1 MEPSQSLHQ
10 EIKSNM
16 NVTLIIKETFR
27 SFYHNIYVN
36 LLLMAEFVI
45 CFFLFITILTYY
57 IDIGDND
64 ELNSVN
70 EIEGRKWY
78 AANIDLSD
86 INIMSKI
93 AQEPDGYERLSAF
106 MNELTN
112 NEFMD
117 FITWRSWQ
125 DIYVDKSVFDA
136 KVGENK
142 YENFV
147 PEDYFT
153 TGDYIDDENSSIY
166 VKSVQ
171 LNYQAYKYLNIKLSD
186 GDGWNVDNLVI
197 DSSDNKMPILL
208 GADYKNY
215 FDIGDEILIYLP
227 DMSMG
232 DWSYHGYVVG
242 FIEAGQWIPT
252 TEAGKDVQTLDDQ
265 IVCPVGMKITY
276 VPDTQE
282 LRMKYAYSQFSEAI
296 SASHIAVKDG
306 HTYEEAI
313 QYCNKLSEKYDVYKL
328 YFSSMSFG
336 MTLLKNETDTT
347 IQVFTMMTILIIIFT
362 IFCLIA
368 TAANRI
374 QSNMRVYAIYI
385 ANGSSIANIV
395 VPYILEMLILF
406 IPACCINWWLIK
418 MQIGDSFNYMPLIVL
433 FISILF
439 IYMVVCLLLVV
450 KLSSINIESIM
461 RRKE

>member
-1 MEPSQSLHQ
+1 
-10 EIKSNM
+10 M
-16 NVTLIIKETFR
+16 NITLVIKETIR

-57 IDIGDND
+57 IDIGNND
-64 ELNSVN
+64 EVNSVD
-70 EIEGRKWY
+70 EIAGRKWY
-78 AANIDLSD
+78 AANIDMSD

-93 AQEPDGYERLSAF
+93 AQESDGYKRLNAF
-106 MNELTN
+106 MNELTD
-112 NEFMD
+112 NEIFD
-117 FITWRSWQ
+117 FVTWRSWQ
-125 DIYVDKSVFDA
+125 DIYVDKSTFDE

-142 YENFV
+142 YEKFV
-147 PEDYFT
+147 PENYYS
-153 TGDYIDDENSSIY
+153 TGDFMDEENDSIY
-166 VKSVQ
+166 IKSVQ
-171 LNYQAYKYLNIKLSD
+171 LNYQAYKYLDIKLSS
-186 GDGWNVDNLVI
+186 GDGWNDDNLAI
-197 DSSDNKMPILL
+197 DSPANRIPVLL
-208 GADYKNY
+208 GADYEEY
-215 FDIGDEILIYLP
+215 FNVGDEILIYLP

-232 DWSYHGYVVG
+232 DWSYHAYVAG
-242 FIEAGQWIPT
+242 FVESGQWIPT
-252 TEAGKDVQTLDDQ
+252 TEMGKDVQTLDDQ
-265 IVCPVGMKITY
+265 IICPVGMNILY
-276 VPDTQE
+276 EPENPE
-282 LRMKYAYSQFSEAI
+282 LRMKYAFSQFSEAI
-296 SASHIAVKDG
+296 NTSHIAVKDG

-347 IQVFTMMTILIIIFT
+347 IHVFTMMTILIIIFT

-385 ANGSSIANIV
+385 ANGSPIANIV

-406 IPACCINWWLIK
+406 IPAFCINWWLIK
-418 MQIGDSFNYMPLIVL
+418 MQSGGSLNYMPLVVL
-433 FISILF
+433 AVANIF
-439 IYMVVCLLLVV
+439 IYLIVCILLAI
-450 KLSSINIESIM
+450 KLMNINIEELM